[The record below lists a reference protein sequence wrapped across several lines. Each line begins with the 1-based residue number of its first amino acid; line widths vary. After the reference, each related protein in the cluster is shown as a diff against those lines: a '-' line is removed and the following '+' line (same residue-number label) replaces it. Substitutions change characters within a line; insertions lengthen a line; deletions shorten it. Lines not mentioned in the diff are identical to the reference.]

1 MTIQYSIDINK
12 LFFNNGKIMEK
23 TISKNRIIQELKAD
37 KNFLKQ
43 NFGVINIGLFGSYA
57 KDQQTPTSD
66 IDLLVEFKEPRF
78 DWIASLQAYMEQRFD
93 KKIEIVR
100 KRKLSKSK
108 FFDRIEREV
117 IYA

>member
-1 MTIQYSIDINK
+1 MMQK
-12 LFFNNGKIMEK
+12 AL
-23 TISKNRIIQELKAD
+23 SKNRIIEQLKAD
-37 KNFLKQ
+37 KNFLKN

-57 KDQQTPTSD
+57 KDQQTPNSD

-78 DWIASLQAYMEQRFD
+78 DWIANLQAFMEQRFD

-100 KRKLSKSK
+100 KRKLNKSR
-108 FFDRIEREV
+108 FFERIEQEI